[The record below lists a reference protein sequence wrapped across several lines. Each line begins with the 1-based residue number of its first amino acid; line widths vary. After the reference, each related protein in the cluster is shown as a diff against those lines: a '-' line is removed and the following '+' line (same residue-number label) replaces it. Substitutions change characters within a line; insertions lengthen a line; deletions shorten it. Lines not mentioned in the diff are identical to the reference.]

1 MQGRLRAVAQLAVAV
16 LVAALTAI
24 VVSHMP
30 PLTGARLVVVAVASP
45 IALLGGL
52 WLEIFAATPDDPSP
66 RPRRRGLR
74 RRIRRFLRTWRGVL
88 SSVAIVGVVVLVPLL
103 FVHAA

>member
-24 VVSHMP
+24 VVNHMP

-52 WLEIFAATPDDPSP
+52 WLEIFAVTKDDPSP
-66 RPRRRGLR
+66 RPRRGGWR
-74 RRIRRFLRTWRGVL
+74 RQVRRFLRTWRGVL

-103 FVHAA
+103 FVHGT

>member
-16 LVAALTAI
+16 LVAAVTA
-24 VVSHMP
+24 VVVNHMP
-30 PLTGARLVVVAVASP
+30 PLTGVRLAVVAVASP

-52 WLEIFAATPDDPSP
+52 WLEIFAVTGDDPSP
-66 RPRRRGLR
+66 RPRRGGLR

-88 SSVAIVGVVVLVPLL
+88 SSVAIVSVVVLVPLL
-103 FVHAA
+103 FVHGT

>member
-16 LVAALTAI
+16 LVAAVTAI
-24 VVSHMP
+24 VVNSMP

-45 IALLGGL
+45 VALLGGL
-52 WLEIFAATPDDPSP
+52 WLEIFAVTRDESGP
-66 RPRRRGLR
+66 RPRRGGWR

-103 FVHAA
+103 FVHT